1 MVYYEIDFTKVFKKE
16 IEIDAENELIC
27 YKGLVI
33 GEVEKMRCY
42 VKYTLHMPTLKDKQ
56 FDDMAHDK
64 KDIFTDYVRFDVRGG
79 IYLCRGT
86 DFLKIGYDGSSIE
99 IRLPYMCKKEK

>member
-1 MVYYEIDFTKVFKKE
+1 MEYHEIDFTYIFKEE
-16 IEIDAENELIC
+16 IQIDEETELIC

-42 VKYTLHMPTLKDKQ
+42 VKYTLHLPTLKDKQ
-56 FDDMAHDK
+56 FADMIHDK
-64 KDIFTDYVRFDVRGG
+64 KDIFTDYVRFDSRGG
-79 IYLCRGT
+79 IYLRRDT

-99 IRLPYMCKKEK
+99 ILLPYMYKKK